1 MQGRG
6 QGQGQNLRGPYGHES
21 GFKSRPSDS
30 GCYCLHHCA
39 AGIPPTLITLVF
51 LKLNLTNQNMHRRGQ
66 NLRGPYSYV
75 ITGPNPQV
83 YRKVPIINPVH
94 RYRASQH
101 SWRPGRSTKLAVGAS
116 GIHRTPTAN
125 RAPSADL
132 YGTRKHTGM
141 VFFPPIPGARRGSG
155 GRLLTLPPIT
165 IVDLPLNH
173 FCVA

>member
-21 GFKSRPSDS
+21 VFKSRPSDS

-51 LKLNLTNQNMHRRGQ
+51 LKLNLTNQNMPRRGQ

-75 ITGPNPQV
+75 ITGPNPQF
-83 YRKVPIINPVH
+83 YRKVPIINPV
-94 RYRASQH
+94 RRSRASQH

-116 GIHRTPTAN
+116 GGALPPHSHYKQSQYSRFLRLVVA
-125 RAPSADL
+125 
-132 YGTRKHTGM
+132 YGDGYSI
-141 VFFPPIPGARRGSG
+141 PPIPGAQRGSVG
-155 GRLLTLPPIT
+155 GSGREL
-165 IVDLPLNH
+165 IV
-173 FCVA
+173 FIA